1 MKYYLYI
8 CSRNRNN
15 IKIMK
20 HQVYNGYPEDLSY
33 VCRKGESDVWLRVY
47 VARDR
52 KSAKT
57 GKFFSDLESHGYDI
71 YNPSDGFN
79 FNEAL
84 SELNEACRRD
94 AIKNGYESYNKVKDI
109 EEICRCGKW
118 IFLRR
123 SPSSFSQLETVEIE
137 KGRGGRREG
146 SGRKSNSQK
155 LVYGKTTTI
164 RVPSAFKDNV
174 KELCDYLIERST
186 EGVDVRHVLL
196 NASSQLHAKA
206 EDYKREDYK
215 SELTESWRRECEQ
228 AEAIL
233 LDLRRILPFIH
244 LKEEDKS
251 SNI

>member
-1 MKYYLYI
+1 
-8 CSRNRNN
+8 
-15 IKIMK
+15 MK
-20 HQVYNGYPEDLSY
+20 HQVYNGYSEDLSY
-33 VCRKGESDVWLRVY
+33 VCRQGESDVWQHVN
-47 VARDR
+47 VALNL

-57 GKFFSDLESHGYDI
+57 RKFLTDLESYGYDI
-71 YNPSDGFN
+71 YNPSDGFK

-84 SELNEACRRD
+84 RELNEACRRD
-94 AIKNGYESYNKVKDI
+94 AIKNGYESYNRVKDI

-123 SPSSFSQLETVEIE
+123 YPSSFSQLETVEIE

-155 LVYGKTTTI
+155 LFFSKTTTI
-164 RVPSAFKDNV
+164 RVPSTFKDNI

-196 NASSQLHAKA
+196 NASSLLHAKA
-206 EDYKREDYK
+206 EDYKRADYK

-251 SNI
+251 INI

>member
-1 MKYYLYI
+1 
-8 CSRNRNN
+8 
-15 IKIMK
+15 MK
-20 HQVYNGYPEDLSY
+20 HQVYNGYSEDFSY
-33 VCRKGESDVWLRVY
+33 VCRQGESDVWQHVN
-47 VARDR
+47 VALNL

-57 GKFFSDLESHGYDI
+57 RKFLTDLESYGYDI
-71 YNPSDGFN
+71 YNPSDGFK

-84 SELNEACRRD
+84 RELNEVCRRD
-94 AIKNGYESYNKVKDI
+94 AIKNGFESYNKVKDI
-109 EEICRCGKW
+109 EEICHCGKW

-155 LVYGKTTTI
+155 LFFSKTTTI

-174 KELCDYLIERST
+174 KELCDYLIVRST
-186 EGVDVRHVLL
+186 EGVDVRQVLL
-196 NASSQLHAKA
+196 NASYQLHAKA
-206 EDYKREDYK
+206 EDYQMADYK
-215 SELTESWRRECEQ
+215 SELTESWQRECEQ

>member
-1 MKYYLYI
+1 
-8 CSRNRNN
+8 
-15 IKIMK
+15 MK
-20 HQVYNGYPEDLSY
+20 HQVYNGYSEDFSY
-33 VCRKGESDVWLRVY
+33 VCRQGESDVWQHVN
-47 VARDR
+47 VALNL

-57 GKFFSDLESHGYDI
+57 RKFLTDLESYGYDI
-71 YNPSDGFN
+71 YNPSDGFK

-84 SELNEACRRD
+84 RELNEVCRRD
-94 AIKNGYESYNKVKDI
+94 AIKNGFESYNKVKDI
-109 EEICRCGKW
+109 EEICHCGKW

-123 SPSSFSQLETVEIE
+123 SPSSFSQLEKVEIE

-155 LVYGKTTTI
+155 LFFSKTTTI

-186 EGVDVRHVLL
+186 EGVDVRQVLL
-196 NASSQLHAKA
+196 NASYQLHAKA
-206 EDYKREDYK
+206 EDYKRADYK

-251 SNI
+251 NNI

>member
-1 MKYYLYI
+1 
-8 CSRNRNN
+8 
-15 IKIMK
+15 MK
-20 HQVYNGYPEDLSY
+20 HQVYNGYSEDFSY
-33 VCRKGESDVWLRVY
+33 VCRQGESDVWQHVN
-47 VARDR
+47 VALNL

-57 GKFFSDLESHGYDI
+57 RKFLTDLESYGYDI
-71 YNPSDGFN
+71 YNPSDGFK

-84 SELNEACRRD
+84 RELNEALRRE
-94 AIKNGYESYNKVKDI
+94 AIKIGYESCYQVKDI

-123 SPSSFSQLETVEIE
+123 YPSSFSQLETVEIE

-155 LVYGKTTTI
+155 LFFSKTTTI

-186 EGVDVRHVLL
+186 EGVDVRQVLL
-196 NASSQLHAKA
+196 NASYQLHAKA
-206 EDYKREDYK
+206 EDYKRADYK

-244 LKEEDKS
+244 LKEDDKS
-251 SNI
+251 INI

>member
-1 MKYYLYI
+1 
-8 CSRNRNN
+8 
-15 IKIMK
+15 MK
-20 HQVYNGYPEDLSY
+20 HQVYNGYSEDLSY
-33 VCRKGESDVWLRVY
+33 VCRQGESDVWQHVN
-47 VARDR
+47 VALNL

-57 GKFFSDLESHGYDI
+57 RKFLTDLESYGYDI
-71 YNPSDGFN
+71 YNPSDGFK

-84 SELNEACRRD
+84 RELNEACRRD
-94 AIKNGYESYNKVKDI
+94 AIKNGYESYNRVKDI

-123 SPSSFSQLETVEIE
+123 YPSSFSQLETVEIE

-155 LVYGKTTTI
+155 LFFSKTTTI
-164 RVPSAFKDNV
+164 RVPSTFKDNI

-196 NASSQLHAKA
+196 NASSLLHAKA
-206 EDYKREDYK
+206 EDYKRADYK
-215 SELTESWRRECEQ
+215 SELTESWQRECEQ

-251 SNI
+251 INI

>member
-1 MKYYLYI
+1 MQKQYQQYQV
-8 CSRNRNN
+8 
-15 IKIMK
+15 MK
-20 HQVYNGYPEDLSY
+20 HQVYNGYSEDLSY
-33 VCRKGESDVWLRVY
+33 VCRQGESDVWQHVN
-47 VARDR
+47 VALNL

-57 GKFFSDLESHGYDI
+57 RKFLTDLESYGYDI
-71 YNPSDGFN
+71 YNPSDVFN

-84 SELNEACRRD
+84 RELNEACRRD
-94 AIKNGYESYNKVKDI
+94 AIKNGYESYNRVKDI

-123 SPSSFSQLETVEIE
+123 YPSSFSQLETVEIE

-155 LVYGKTTTI
+155 LFFSKTTTI
-164 RVPSAFKDNV
+164 RVPSTFKDNI

-196 NASSQLHAKA
+196 NASSLLHAKA
-206 EDYKREDYK
+206 EDYKRADYK
-215 SELTESWRRECEQ
+215 SELTESWQRECEQ

-251 SNI
+251 INI

>member
-8 CSRNRNN
+8 CSRNRNS

-20 HQVYNGYPEDLSY
+20 HRVYNGYPEEFSY
-33 VCRKGESDVWLRVY
+33 ACRKGESEVWSRVY
-47 VARDR
+47 IARDR
-52 KSAKT
+52 KSAKIE
-57 GKFFSDLESHGYDI
+57 KFFTELETHGYDI

-84 SELNEACRRD
+84 SELNEALRRE
-94 AIKNGYESYNKVKDI
+94 AIKIGYESCYQVKDI

-155 LVYGKTTTI
+155 LFFSKTTTI

-186 EGVDVRHVLL
+186 EGVDVRQVLL
-196 NASSQLHAKA
+196 NASYQLHAKA
-206 EDYKREDYK
+206 EDYKRADYK

-244 LKEEDKS
+244 LKEDDKS
-251 SNI
+251 INI

>member
-1 MKYYLYI
+1 
-8 CSRNRNN
+8 
-15 IKIMK
+15 MK
-20 HQVYNGYPEDLSY
+20 HQVYNGYSEDFSY
-33 VCRKGESDVWLRVY
+33 VCRQGESDVWQHVN
-47 VARDR
+47 VALNL

-57 GKFFSDLESHGYDI
+57 RKFLTDLESYGYDI
-71 YNPSDGFN
+71 YNPSDGFK

-84 SELNEACRRD
+84 RELNEVCRRD

-109 EEICRCGKW
+109 EEICHCGKW

-155 LVYGKTTTI
+155 LFFSKTTTI

-186 EGVDVRHVLL
+186 EGVDVRQVLL
-196 NASSQLHAKA
+196 NASYQLHAKA
-206 EDYKREDYK
+206 EDYKRADYK

-251 SNI
+251 NNI

>member
-8 CSRNRNN
+8 CSRNRNS

-20 HQVYNGYPEDLSY
+20 HRVYNGYPEEFSY
-33 VCRKGESDVWLRVY
+33 ACRKGESEVWSRVY
-47 VARDR
+47 IARDR
-52 KSAKT
+52 KSAKIE
-57 GKFFSDLESHGYDI
+57 KFFTELETHGYDI

-84 SELNEACRRD
+84 SELNEALRRE
-94 AIKNGYESYNKVKDI
+94 AIKIGYESCYQVKDI

-155 LVYGKTTTI
+155 LVYGKTVTI
-164 RVPSAFKDNV
+164 RVPSTFKDSI
-174 KELCDYLIERST
+174 KELCDFLIERSA
-186 EGVDVRHVLL
+186 EGVDVRQVLS
-196 NASSQLHAKA
+196 NASFHLSRQAA
-206 EDYKREDYK
+206 DYKTADYK
-215 SELTESWRRECEQ
+215 SEITEGWQRKCEQ
-228 AEAIL
+228 AAAIL
-233 LDLRRILPFIH
+233 LDLQRILPYIQ
-244 LKEEDKS
+244 LKEEI
-251 SNI
+251 SNNI

>member
-1 MKYYLYI
+1 
-8 CSRNRNN
+8 
-15 IKIMK
+15 MK
-20 HQVYNGYPEDLSY
+20 HRVYNGYPEEFSC
-33 VCRKGESDVWLRVY
+33 VCRKGENKVWSRVY
-47 VARDR
+47 IARDR
-52 KSAKT
+52 KSAKIEKLFT
-57 GKFFSDLESHGYDI
+57 ELETHGYDI

-94 AIKNGYESYNKVKDI
+94 AIKFGFESYNKVKDI

-118 IFLRR
+118 VFLRR
-123 SPSSFSQLETVEIE
+123 SPSSFSQLEKVEIE

-155 LVYGKTTTI
+155 LFFSKTTTI

-186 EGVDVRHVLL
+186 EGVDVRQVLL
-196 NASSQLHAKA
+196 NASYQLHAKA
-206 EDYKREDYK
+206 EDYKRADYK

-233 LDLRRILPFIH
+233 LDLRRILPCIH

-251 SNI
+251 NNI

>member
-1 MKYYLYI
+1 
-8 CSRNRNN
+8 
-15 IKIMK
+15 MK
-20 HQVYNGYPEDLSY
+20 HQVYNGYSEDFSY
-33 VCRKGESDVWLRVY
+33 VCRQGESDVWQHVN
-47 VARDR
+47 VALNL

-57 GKFFSDLESHGYDI
+57 RKFLTDLESYGYDI
-71 YNPSDGFN
+71 YNPSDGFK

-84 SELNEACRRD
+84 RELNEVCRRD

-109 EEICRCGKW
+109 EEICHCGKW

-155 LVYGKTTTI
+155 LFFSKTTTI

-186 EGVDVRHVLL
+186 EGVDVRQVLL
-196 NASSQLHAKA
+196 NASYQLHAKA
-206 EDYKREDYK
+206 EDYKRADYK

-244 LKEEDKS
+244 LKEDDKS
-251 SNI
+251 INI

>member
-1 MKYYLYI
+1 
-8 CSRNRNN
+8 
-15 IKIMK
+15 MK
-20 HQVYNGYPEDLSY
+20 HQVYNGYSEDFSY
-33 VCRKGESDVWLRVY
+33 VCRQGESDVWQHVN
-47 VARDR
+47 VALNL

-57 GKFFSDLESHGYDI
+57 RKFLTDLESYGYDI
-71 YNPSDGFN
+71 YNPSDGFK

-84 SELNEACRRD
+84 RELNEALRRE
-94 AIKNGYESYNKVKDI
+94 AIKIGYESCYQVKDI

-155 LVYGKTTTI
+155 LFFSKTTTI

-186 EGVDVRHVLL
+186 EGVDVRQVLL
-196 NASSQLHAKA
+196 NASYQLHAKA
-206 EDYKREDYK
+206 EDYKRADYK

-244 LKEEDKS
+244 LKEDDKS
-251 SNI
+251 INI

>member
-1 MKYYLYI
+1 
-8 CSRNRNN
+8 
-15 IKIMK
+15 MK
-20 HQVYNGYPEDLSY
+20 HQVYNGYSEDFSY
-33 VCRKGESDVWLRVY
+33 ACRKGESEVWSRVY
-47 VARDR
+47 IARDR
-52 KSAKT
+52 KSAKI
-57 GKFFSDLESHGYDI
+57 GKFFTDLESHGYDI
-71 YNPSDGFN
+71 YNPSDGFH

-84 SELNEACRRD
+84 KELNEALRRE
-94 AIKNGYESYNKVKDI
+94 AIKIGYESCYKVKDI

-123 SPSSFSQLETVEIE
+123 YPSSFSQLETVEIE

-155 LVYGKTTTI
+155 LFFSKTTTV

-186 EGVDVRHVLL
+186 EGVDVRQVLL
-196 NASSQLHAKA
+196 NASYQLHAKA
-206 EDYKREDYK
+206 EDYKRADYK

-244 LKEEDKS
+244 LKEDDKS
-251 SNI
+251 INI

>member
-1 MKYYLYI
+1 
-8 CSRNRNN
+8 
-15 IKIMK
+15 MK
-20 HQVYNGYPEDLSY
+20 HQVYNGYSEDFSY
-33 VCRKGESDVWLRVY
+33 VCRQGESDVWQHVN
-47 VARDR
+47 VALNL

-57 GKFFSDLESHGYDI
+57 RKFLTDLESYGYDI
-71 YNPSDGFN
+71 YNPSDGFK

-84 SELNEACRRD
+84 RELNEALRRE
-94 AIKNGYESYNKVKDI
+94 AIKIGYESCYQVKDI

-123 SPSSFSQLETVEIE
+123 SPSSFSQLETAEIE

-155 LVYGKTTTI
+155 LFFSKTTTI

-186 EGVDVRHVLL
+186 EGVDVRQVLL
-196 NASSQLHAKA
+196 NASYQLHAKA
-206 EDYKREDYK
+206 EDYKRADYK

-244 LKEEDKS
+244 LKEDDKS
-251 SNI
+251 INI

>member
-1 MKYYLYI
+1 
-8 CSRNRNN
+8 
-15 IKIMK
+15 MK
-20 HQVYNGYPEDLSY
+20 HQVYNGYSEDFSY
-33 VCRKGESDVWLRVY
+33 VCRQGESDVWQHVN
-47 VARDR
+47 VALNL

-57 GKFFSDLESHGYDI
+57 RKFLTDLESYGYDI
-71 YNPSDGFN
+71 YNPSDGFK

-84 SELNEACRRD
+84 RELNEALRRE
-94 AIKNGYESYNKVKDI
+94 AIKIGYESCYQVKDI

-123 SPSSFSQLETVEIE
+123 SPSSFSQLEKVEIE

-155 LVYGKTTTI
+155 LFFSKTTTI

-186 EGVDVRHVLL
+186 EGVDVRQVLL
-196 NASSQLHAKA
+196 NASYQLHAKA
-206 EDYKREDYK
+206 EDYKRADYK

-251 SNI
+251 NNI

>member
-8 CSRNRNN
+8 CSRNRNR

-20 HQVYNGYPEDLSY
+20 HQVYNGYSEEFNH
-33 VCRKGESDVWLRVY
+33 VCCEGESDVWQNVN
-47 VARDR
+47 VALNL
-52 KSAKT
+52 KSAKI
-57 GKFFSDLESHGYDI
+57 GKFFTDLKSHGYDI

-84 SELNEACRRD
+84 SELNEASRRD

-123 SPSSFSQLETVEIE
+123 YPSLFSQLETVEIE

-155 LVYGKTTTI
+155 LVHGKTVTI
-164 RVPSAFKDNV
+164 RVPSAFKDNI

-186 EGVDVRHVLL
+186 EGVDVRQVLF
-196 NASSQLHAKA
+196 NAYFQLHEKA
-206 EDYKREDYK
+206 EDYKRADYK
-215 SELTESWRRECEQ
+215 SGIPEGWQRDCEQ
-228 AEAIL
+228 AADII

-244 LKEEDKS
+244 LKEEDK
-251 SNI
+251 

>member
-1 MKYYLYI
+1 
-8 CSRNRNN
+8 
-15 IKIMK
+15 MK
-20 HQVYNGYPEDLSY
+20 HQVYNGYSEDFSY
-33 VCRKGESDVWLRVY
+33 VCRQGESDVWQHVN
-47 VARDR
+47 VALNL

-57 GKFFSDLESHGYDI
+57 RKFLTDLESYGYDI
-71 YNPSDGFN
+71 YNPSDGFK

-84 SELNEACRRD
+84 RELNEVCRRD
-94 AIKNGYESYNKVKDI
+94 AIKNGFEAYNKVKDI
-109 EEICRCGKW
+109 EEICHCGKW

-155 LVYGKTTTI
+155 LFFSKTTTI

-186 EGVDVRHVLL
+186 EGVDVRQVLL
-196 NASSQLHAKA
+196 NASYQLHAKA
-206 EDYKREDYK
+206 EDYKRADYK

-244 LKEEDKS
+244 LKEDDKS
-251 SNI
+251 INI

>member
-118 IFLRR
+118 IFLCRY
-123 SPSSFSQLETVEIE
+123 PSSFSQLETVEIE

-155 LVYGKTTTI
+155 LVHGKTVTI
-164 RVPSAFKDNV
+164 RVPSAFKGNI

-186 EGVDVRHVLL
+186 EGVDIKEVLY
-196 NASSQLHAKA
+196 NASWHLRKKS
-206 EDYKREDYK
+206 EDYQMADYK
-215 SELTESWRRECEQ
+215 SEIREAWQRECEQ
-228 AEAIL
+228 AADII
-233 LDLRRILPFIH
+233 LDLKRILPFIH

-251 SNI
+251 NNI

>member
-1 MKYYLYI
+1 
-8 CSRNRNN
+8 
-15 IKIMK
+15 MK
-20 HQVYNGYPEDLSY
+20 HQVYNGYSEDFSY
-33 VCRKGESDVWLRVY
+33 VCRQGESDVWQHVN
-47 VARDR
+47 VALNL

-57 GKFFSDLESHGYDI
+57 RKFLTDLESYGYDI
-71 YNPSDGFN
+71 YNPSDGFK

-84 SELNEACRRD
+84 RELNEVCRRD
-94 AIKNGYESYNKVKDI
+94 AIKNGFESYNKVKDI
-109 EEICRCGKW
+109 EEICHCGKW

-155 LVYGKTTTI
+155 LFFSKTTTI

-186 EGVDVRHVLL
+186 EGVDVRQVLL
-196 NASSQLHAKA
+196 NASYQLHAKA
-206 EDYKREDYK
+206 EDYKRADYK

-244 LKEEDKS
+244 LKEDDKS
-251 SNI
+251 INI

>member
-1 MKYYLYI
+1 
-8 CSRNRNN
+8 
-15 IKIMK
+15 MK
-20 HQVYNGYPEDLSY
+20 HQVYNGYSEDFSY
-33 VCRKGESDVWLRVY
+33 VCRQGESDVWQHVN
-47 VARDR
+47 VALNL

-57 GKFFSDLESHGYDI
+57 RKFLTDLESYGYDI

-155 LVYGKTTTI
+155 LVHGKTVTI
-164 RVPSAFKDNV
+164 RVPSAFKDNI

-186 EGVDVRHVLL
+186 EGVDIKEVLY
-196 NASSQLHAKA
+196 NASWHLRKKS
-206 EDYKREDYK
+206 EDYQMADYK
-215 SELTESWRRECEQ
+215 SEIREAWQRECEQ
-228 AEAIL
+228 AADII
-233 LDLRRILPFIH
+233 LDLKRILPFIH

-251 SNI
+251 NNI